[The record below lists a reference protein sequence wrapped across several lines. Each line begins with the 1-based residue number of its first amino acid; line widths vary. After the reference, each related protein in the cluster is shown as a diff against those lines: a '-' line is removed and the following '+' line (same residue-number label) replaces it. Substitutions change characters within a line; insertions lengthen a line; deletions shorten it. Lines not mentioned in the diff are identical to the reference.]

1 MTFSRRI
8 KDKAREFRFD
18 QVGISRVDDGTEEQA
33 EKRLRAWLSQGFHGQ
48 MTWMERTSDKRGNI
62 RKVFPNVQSVVSV
75 GINYFTDH
83 LPQETKGKGRI
94 ARYAWGDDYHDVI
107 DQRLR
112 QFATWIDAEAEK
124 EGLLCESRTY
134 VDTGP
139 ILEKAWAQRAGIGWI
154 GKHSNLVSP
163 DYGSWLILGE
173 VLVSAELEPDTPS
186 PDQCGSCRLCI
197 EICPTDAIPE
207 PYVLDAT
214 KCIAYLTIEHRGPI
228 PTPYYS
234 DIGNRIFGCDDCLD
248 ICPYNEHATP
258 TSEPAFA
265 PRPYALSPDLQQ
277 LADQQRVEFQSTFK
291 NSPIKRTKYEGLQRN
306 VDIARN
312 NVSR

>member
-1 MTFSRRI
+1 MERT
-8 KDKAREFRFD
+8 
-18 QVGISRVDDGTEEQA
+18 A
-33 EKRLRAWLSQGFHGQ
+33 EKRGDI
-48 MTWMERTSDKRGNI
+48 T
-62 RKVFPNVQSVVSV
+62 KVFPGVRSVVSV
-75 GINYFTDH
+75 GVNYYTDH
-83 LPQETKGKGRI
+83 TPQEPQGKGRI
-94 ARYAWGDDYHDVI
+94 ARYAWGDDYHYFMD
-107 DQRLR
+107 DRLR
-112 QFATWIDAEAEK
+112 NFATWIDAEAK
-124 EGLLCESRTY
+124 QEGLQCESRTY

-173 VLVSAELEPDTPS
+173 VLVSVELEADKPA
-186 PDQCGSCRLCI
+186 PDQCGACRLCI

-228 PTPYYS
+228 PDMFHS

-248 ICPYNEHATP
+248 ICPYNEQAVP

-265 PRPYALSPDLQQ
+265 PRAYALCPDLRE
-277 LADQQRVEFQSTFK
+277 LAKQPLAEFQTAFK
-291 NSPIKRTKYEGLQRN
+291 KSPIKRTKYEGLQRN
-306 VDIARN
+306 VAIARN
-312 NVSR
+312 NANHRDLP